1 MEPVPDDPCSVPP
14 APSGEAP
21 PDAVERLG
29 RLWRQGRR
37 PDVDAFLAEAGPL
50 PTAEVAAV
58 LRVDQRQR
66 WQAGERVSAED
77 YLRRHPG
84 VAASPE
90 AAVDLVYGEF
100 LLRERQGERPTAA
113 DYRQRFPQYADTLRA
128 QIELHRAMSAESGDG
143 TGKAEPAEGATLP
156 TAPATPAES
165 AWPRLPA
172 YEILEELGRG
182 GMGVVYK
189 ARQAALDR
197 VVALKMILAG
207 RLASAADVQRF
218 RTEAEAAAR
227 LDHPNIVPIYEV
239 GEHDGQPYFS
249 LKYIEGA
256 SLAEQLPRLA
266 RDARAAARL
275 VAAVARAVHHAHQR
289 GIIHRDLKPAN
300 ILLDAGGQPY
310 VTDFGLAR
318 RTEGG
323 SGLTQTGAIVGTP
336 SYMAPEQATGKKD
349 VTTAADVYSLGAV
362 LYECL
367 TGRPPFQAATPLDTL
382 LQVLEREPERPRA
395 LNPKADRDLEEICL
409 KCLAKDPNERY
420 GSADALAAD
429 LERWLAGEPIS
440 LRSAALA
447 TLLRAWLRQN
457 LRTAGRVVGLG
468 LTYGAVLGGLEWL
481 VMSRRVAGVAAVYDR
496 LPSVPR
502 PWVLFAPAVP
512 DWVLIVAGLAIL
524 AGFGGMG
531 FVTAVVVRPTT
542 RHAAVAVGLA
552 VGLLTAVTVL
562 ALSSGCS
569 TLSIKAVA
577 AIDDDL
583 NIVSGAAFVRP
594 APGWPPPGDRLLDKY
609 PDLKK
614 VPEPERG
621 RVIHDKIVGDI
632 LAGLVA
638 GLWWGVLIAL
648 LICLVPGMT
657 LTVAAW
663 SLLQRHGSVARALL
677 PYAESAVVV
686 IFLTVV
692 VGRFGIGP
700 QVQPGIVAPE
710 ARWLVAVLA
719 ALGLG
724 AVAVWL
730 RWPLLVRLATHGA
743 WVGVLALFMAH
754 EADYATLEV
763 RAVKLVQAGRL
774 HDAASEFEQVLRRRP
789 ELEPPRFK
797 AALVCLRDGDQEAY
811 RRHCAKLL
819 EDARGTSD
827 PGVADRAA
835 KACLLGA
842 DPTPDLP
849 RAAELADR
857 AIRLGAGVPEWG
869 HFFLLVRG
877 MAAYRSGQDDEA
889 LRWLNRCK
897 KVENPLTSTTARA
910 FLALTLQR
918 LGRPGKAREALGQAD
933 AQYRNLRARLAGSLA
948 GPLGSNWESVL
959 IYQIARREAG
969 QVVGLPAPEAP

>member
-1 MEPVPDDPCSVPP
+1 
-14 APSGEAP
+14 
-21 PDAVERLG
+21 
-29 RLWRQGRR
+29 
-37 PDVDAFLAEAGPL
+37 VDAFVAQAGPL
-50 PTAEVAAV
+50 TPLEVAAV
-58 LRVDQRQR
+58 LRLDQRER
-66 WQAGERVSAED
+66 WQAGERVPAEE
-77 YLRRHPG
+77 YLRRHPA
-84 VAASPE
+84 VAASAE

-100 LLRERQGERPTAA
+100 LLRERLGERPPVEE
-113 DYRQRFPQYADTLRA
+113 YRRRFPAYADTLQA
-128 QIELHRAMSAESGDG
+128 QVELHRAMAAGAGDG
-143 TGKAEPAEGATLP
+143 TGPSPSAAETL
-156 TAPATPAES
+156 APAASPPGAP
-165 AWPRLPA
+165 AWPQVPG
-172 YEILEELGRG
+172 YEILAELGRG

-189 ARQAALDR
+189 ARQAALGR

-207 RLASAADVQRF
+207 RLASAAEVQRF

-239 GEHDGQPYFS
+239 GEHDGQPFFS
-249 LKYIEGA
+249 LKYVEGA

-275 VAAVARAVHHAHQR
+275 VAAMARAVHHAHQR

-367 TGRPPFQAATPLDTL
+367 TGRPPFQAETPLDTV

-395 LNPKADRDLEEICL
+395 LNPKADRELEAICL
-409 KCLAKDPNERY
+409 KCLAKDPHERY

-440 LRSAALA
+440 LRAPALA
-447 TLLRAWLRQN
+447 TLLRSWLRQN
-457 LRTAGRVVGLG
+457 FRTAGRVVGLG
-468 LTYGAVLGGLEWL
+468 LTYGAAMGGLAWL
-481 VMSRRVAGVAAVYDR
+481 SMSRHVAGVAAVYGR

-512 DWVLIVAGLAIL
+512 NWVLIVATVAMLAV
-524 AGFGGMG
+524 FGGMG

-542 RHAAVAVGLA
+542 RHAAIAAGLA
-552 VGLLTAVTVL
+552 VGFLGAVTAL
-562 ALSSGCS
+562 ALSIGWS
-569 TLSIKAVA
+569 TLSDKTVG

-583 NIVSGAAFVRP
+583 TIVSGAAILRP
-594 APGWPPPGDRLLDKY
+594 APGWPPPGDRLLEKY
-609 PDLKK
+609 PDLRK

-621 RVIHDKIVGDI
+621 RVIHGKIVGDL
-632 LAGLVA
+632 LAGLIT
-638 GLWWGVLIAL
+638 GLWWGLFIAL
-648 LICLVPGMT
+648 GVCLVPGMT

-677 PYAESAVVV
+677 PYAELAVTVT
-686 IFLTVV
+686 FLTGVTAHY
-692 VGRFGIGP
+692 GFGP
-700 QVQPGIVAPE
+700 LVRPSIVTVE
-710 ARWLVAVLA
+710 AGWLAAVLA
-719 ALGLG
+719 ALVL
-724 AVAVWL
+724 AVVAAWL

-743 WVGVLALFMAH
+743 WVGVLALFLAH

-763 RAVKLVQAGRL
+763 RAVKLVQAGRF
-774 HDAASEFEQVLRRRP
+774 HDAANQFEQVLRRRP
-789 ELEPPRFK
+789 ELASQRFQ
-797 AALVCLRDGDQEAY
+797 AAIVCLRDGDQEAY

-857 AIRLGAGVPEWG
+857 AFRLGAGVPEWG

-897 KVENPLTSTTARA
+897 KLENPYTSTTARA

-918 LGRPGKAREALGQAD
+918 LGRPGKAREALVQAD
-933 AQYRNLRARLAGSLA
+933 AQYRDLRARLAGSPA
-948 GPLGSNWESVL
+948 GPLGPIWESVL